1 MRFAHLVYSPVTQSP
16 PLIFVPRPKSNGLRC
31 TPPSNV
37 SFISLTPLSPSPL
50 FSSFRR
56 LSTASTAFLRHH
68 CQVLTGLFYDAKQ
81 HREAISA
88 GQRSSRSRIWEGLEP
103 VIEDWYFNPTVKGF
117 KHSLKTNERTRKP
130 LLRYLTAERIFLQK
144 YTFLQCLHAF
154 SSPEIIKFTD
164 WSSFQTVRQH

>member
-1 MRFAHLVYSPVTQSP
+1 MAVAQSRPPSQSQSELLCCALRSRCCDCIVTVRLSQIGRSLFNRPPPPLGPTLTLVFRCISCFLSILCIVPITQSP
-16 PLIFVPRPKSNGLRC
+16 PLISVPRPKSNGLHC

-37 SFISLTPLSPSPL
+37 SFVSLTPPSASPL

-88 GQRSSRSRIWEGLEP
+88 GQRSSRSRI
-103 VIEDWYFNPTVKGF
+103 
-117 KHSLKTNERTRKP
+117 
-130 LLRYLTAERIFLQK
+130 
-144 YTFLQCLHAF
+144 
-154 SSPEIIKFTD
+154 
-164 WSSFQTVRQH
+164 

>member
-1 MRFAHLVYSPVTQSP
+1 MLCAPIAMLRLHRDRSSLPDRTVLVQSPSASTGSHSYARFRCISCVLSILCIVPITQSP

-37 SFISLTPLSPSPL
+37 SFVSLTPPSASPL

-56 LSTASTAFLRHH
+56 LSTASTAFLCHH

-88 GQRSSRSRIWEGLEP
+88 GQRSSRSKI
-103 VIEDWYFNPTVKGF
+103 
-117 KHSLKTNERTRKP
+117 
-130 LLRYLTAERIFLQK
+130 
-144 YTFLQCLHAF
+144 
-154 SSPEIIKFTD
+154 
-164 WSSFQTVRQH
+164 